1 MFDIRGRVAP
11 LIILAGLTGCLTS
24 PPAETPLSLISI
36 PYVTFST
43 AERELDSPVAL
54 GGESRACLTASTPS
68 EMRFRVKLPPRA
80 LLTFAIGIKPLAEL
94 APPGSNPP
102 SRTSATKL
110 GFRVRIGENEPSQ
123 VVFQREIHPA
133 RSGEWLEQA
142 VELHRFAARE
152 VWLSFE
158 STAVG
163 TYGQE
168 PDHLGFVGVF
178 AERVLHDR
186 ARYRLGRAVVLISI
200 DTLRRDHVSVYGSRR
215 KTTPGLE
222 NLASEAIVFDDAVST
237 SSWTLPAHASLFTSL
252 YPSFHGAVNLHRGLS
267 DNLLGLPDLLNRN
280 GFFTQAMVTHLYLSR
295 QYGFGHGFDRHR
307 YLPETRA
314 KQVTDRAIEFLKAK
328 GDEDFFL
335 FLHYYDPHWHYDP
348 PPPYD
353 RTFDPT
359 YEGSA
364 SGVWWDFKNQTAE
377 TIDPRDLQHIKALYD
392 GEILYTDRHLARLF
406 RAMKQIGVFD
416 KAVVVV
422 TSDHGEEFLDHGHW
436 EHQKTLYEE
445 QIRVPLLIKLPE
457 SKHRGRRI
465 HEQVSLVDVA
475 PTISEVI
482 GLPVPSS
489 FQGRN
494 LLRFL
499 AGAPGGLASSEAWS
513 ETEHTV
519 DGSHKVSLRTGADGR
534 KLIFSLHERDEDAL
548 VELYDLDRD
557 AQEGS
562 NLIASSPFSIEAEQ
576 GRLQDFLSDASE
588 LREATHALPV
598 ELTTEQLDKL
608 RALGY
613 VR

>member
-1 MFDIRGRVAP
+1 
-11 LIILAGLTGCLTS
+11 
-24 PPAETPLSLISI
+24 
-36 PYVTFST
+36 
-43 AERELDSPVAL
+43 
-54 GGESRACLTASTPS
+54 
-68 EMRFRVKLPPRA
+68 
-80 LLTFAIGIKPLAEL
+80 LLTFAIGIKPLAEVE
-94 APPGSNPP
+94 PPGG
-102 SRTSATKL
+102 ATKL
-110 GFRVRIGENEPSQ
+110 GFRVRIGEDEPNQ
-123 VVFQREIHPA
+123 VVFQREIHRA

-142 VELHRFAARE
+142 VELHRFAGRE

-158 STAVG
+158 STTAGNDGRETDVESG
-163 TYGQE
+163 G
-168 PDHLGFVGVF
+168 LGFVGLF
-178 AERVLHDR
+178 AEPVLHDR

-252 YPSFHGAVNLHRGLS
+252 YPSFHGAVDLHRGLS
-267 DNLLGLPDLLNRN
+267 SNLLGLPHLLNES

-295 QYGFGHGFDRHR
+295 QYGFGRGFDRHL

-314 KQVTDRAIEFLKAK
+314 KQVTDRAIKFLKAK

-364 SGVWWDFKNQTAE
+364 NGIWWDFKDQTLE
-377 TIDPRDLQHIKALYD
+377 TIDPRDLHHIKALYD
-392 GEILYTDRHLARLF
+392 GEILYTDRHLERLF

-422 TSDHGEEFLDHGHW
+422 TSDHGEEFLDHGRW

-445 QIRVPLLIKLPE
+445 QIRVPLLLKLPE
-457 SKHRGRRI
+457 GKYRGRRVQ
-465 HEQVSLVDVA
+465 EQVSLIDVA
-475 PTISEVI
+475 PTISDII
-482 GLPVPSS
+482 GLPIPTS

-499 AGAPGGLASSEAWS
+499 AEVPPEDPADSETWS

-519 DGSHKVSLRTGADGR
+519 DGSHKVSLRKGSRGP
-534 KLIFSLHERDEDAL
+534 KLIFSLRERDEDAL

-557 AQEGS
+557 PQESG
-562 NLIASSPFSIEAEQ
+562 NLIDSPPLSIETEQ
-576 GRLQDFLSDASE
+576 GRLQDFLSDALE
-588 LREATHALPV
+588 MREAEPALPI